1 MKVAAIDV
9 GTNSMRLLI
18 ADYEDGDFKN
28 REKHINVT
36 RLGLDVDRDGIIG
49 EGAMQRNL
57 DSLDEFGSL
66 ARQEGCEEIW
76 AIGTSAL
83 RDSKNSDEFV
93 KRAAEKSG
101 IAVEIISGAAEAD
114 MGFIGVLQ
122 GLDSKDENILVVDI
136 GGGSTEFIVGN
147 KDGIKFIKSEN
158 IGALR
163 MTEKFLRQDPV
174 DTLEYGLM
182 ESYISEELDDTID
195 KVCKL
200 NIKKVVG
207 IGGTI
212 TSVAAMLQ
220 EMEPYDME
228 KIHGSVIRYSEIS
241 QLLGSLKNM
250 RLSEKRMIKGL
261 QPQRADII
269 TAGVGILEIILRM
282 ICFDRMAVSEYDN
295 LEGLIAKKMN
305 I

>member
-18 ADYEDGDFKN
+18 ADYEDGDFKS

-49 EGAMQRNL
+49 EGAIQRNL

-66 ARQEGCEEIW
+66 ARREGCEEIW

-122 GLDSKDENILVVDI
+122 GLDRKDENILVVDI

-147 KDGIKFIKSEN
+147 KYGIKFIKSEN

>member
-49 EGAMQRNL
+49 EGAIQRNL

-122 GLDSKDENILVVDI
+122 GLDRKDENILVVDI

>member
-182 ESYISEELDDTID
+182 ENYISEELNDTID

-228 KIHGSVIRYSEIS
+228 KIHGSIIRYSEIS

>member
-49 EGAMQRNL
+49 EGAIQRNL

-66 ARQEGCEEIW
+66 ARHEGCEEIW

-122 GLDSKDENILVVDI
+122 GLDRKDENILVVDI

-174 DTLEYGLM
+174 DMLEYGLM

>member
-49 EGAMQRNL
+49 EGAIQRNL

-101 IAVEIISGAAEAD
+101 IAVEIISGTAEAD

-122 GLDSKDENILVVDI
+122 GLDRKDENILVVDI

>member
-182 ESYISEELDDTID
+182 ENYISEELNDTID